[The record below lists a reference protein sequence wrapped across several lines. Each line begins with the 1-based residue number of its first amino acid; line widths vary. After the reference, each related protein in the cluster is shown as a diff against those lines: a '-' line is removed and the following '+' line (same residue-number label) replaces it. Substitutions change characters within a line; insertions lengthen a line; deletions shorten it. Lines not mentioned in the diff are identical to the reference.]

1 MEKTELRPFDAAASA
16 RYRAAGWWRDEV
28 LADWVGRH
36 AQERGT
42 APALI
47 AGDVTT
53 TWAELERAVDT
64 VASGLAA
71 LGYGRGDVLAVQL
84 PNSAEFILAF
94 LAITRLGGVLQTVHM
109 PYRAD
114 ELRTLLQ
121 HSGAKGLVCLG
132 RFKDYAPAATALEL
146 RADLPALEHVFSIG
160 ECPAGARLFN
170 NLRGTGRLPP
180 RPAADDAFVL
190 LYTSGTTSSPKGVPH
205 RYQCFMANARVSIGE
220 FGLGADDRIL
230 SAAPFSHLYGL
241 FSLHLALA
249 SGAAIVLLPA
259 FAPADFAALVERSG
273 ATALFTAPAHCAACI
288 QAGLM
293 EKHDFN
299 RVRFAVISG
308 SPCAPELAAQI
319 DAALPNGEVQQLWG
333 MTELQAGSYTRPGQ
347 PPAQR
352 HRTIGPASPGTELR
366 IDGPLGG
373 EGELQVRGAS
383 VFSGY
388 YRNAE
393 ADQAAFTADGW
404 FRTGD
409 LALLDAAGCLVIT
422 GRLKD
427 VINRGGVKF
436 NPADVE
442 AAIGRLPA
450 VALCAI
456 APLPDPVL
464 GERACAYVQ
473 VKPGKGLT
481 LPEIQTHL
489 DALGIA
495 KNRWPEQL
503 ELVESMPLTPT
514 NKVIKAALRPRKS

>member
-1 MEKTELRPFDAAASA
+1 MNKNELRPFDVNAVA
-16 RYRAAGWWRDEV
+16 RHRAAGWWREEV
-28 LADWVGRH
+28 LADWLERH
-36 AQERGT
+36 ARERGQ
-42 APALI
+42 AAALVD
-47 AGDVTT
+47 GDKVT
-53 TWAELERAVDT
+53 TWAELEHEVD
-64 VASGLAA
+64 ALARRLA
-71 LGYGRGDVLAVQL
+71 GLGYGQGDVLAAQL
-84 PNSAEFILAF
+84 PNSAEFILTF
-94 LAITRLGGVLQTVHM
+94 LAITRLGGVLQTIHM

-114 ELRTLLQ
+114 ELRTLLL

-132 RFKDYAPAATALEL
+132 RFKDYSPASTALDL
-146 RADLPALEHVFSIG
+146 KSALPALEHVIAVGQAPS
-160 ECPAGARLFN
+160 GALSF
-170 NLRGTGRLPP
+170 TRLPDAAAP
-180 RPAADDAFVL
+180 LPAKAMADDPFVL

-220 FGLGADDRIL
+220 FRLGPDDRIL

-249 SGAAIVLLPA
+249 SGAAVVLLPG

-293 EKHDFN
+293 DKYDFS

-319 DAALPNGEVQQLWG
+319 DAVLPNGEVQQLWG
-333 MTELQAGSYTRPGQ
+333 MTELQAGSYTRPGT

-352 HRTIGPASPGTELR
+352 HRTIGPPSPGTELR
-366 IDGPLGG
+366 VDAD
-373 EGELQVRGAS
+373 GELQVRGAS

-388 YRNAE
+388 YRNPE
-393 ADQAAFTADGW
+393 ADNAAFTTDGW

-409 LALLDAAGCLVIT
+409 LAEIDSAGCLVIT

-442 AAIGRLPA
+442 AAVGHLPA
-450 VALCAI
+450 VVMCAI

-473 VKPGKGLT
+473 LKPGQSMT
-481 LPEIQTHL
+481 LADIQAHL
-489 DALGIA
+489 DRLGIA

-503 ELVESMPLTPT
+503 EVVEAMPLTPT
-514 NKVIKAALRPRKS
+514 NKVIKAALRPALR